1 MSEYYKDA
9 KEVLIP
15 VLEMIGMNKREKD
28 DQIKEKWEEIVGP
41 RISRYSSF
49 GRIDKKTLLILTDD
63 SHYIPLILAQK
74 KRIIDKYNKFFPS
87 DGIKYLRVIVNS
99 L

>member
-28 DQIKEKWEEIVGP
+28 DQIKEKWEEIAGP

-49 GRIDKKTLLILTDD
+49 GRIEK
-63 SHYIPLILAQK
+63 P
-74 KRIIDKYNKFFPS
+74 
-87 DGIKYLRVIVNS
+87 
-99 L
+99 